1 MQPEPATAEH
11 YHRRWMGPT
20 EHPARFAG
28 AVGAAVAAFAVA
40 LAWLVP
46 GLRLY
51 QLAMIGT
58 LAIAMLG
65 LNVLTGYN
73 GQISLGHGAFIGIGG
88 YTAAILVRD
97 LAMPYPLAI
106 VAAAATTFVVGAL
119 IGIPGL
125 RLPGSSLALVTLAFA
140 FALPQ
145 LIRKYDGL
153 TGGSYGIYTLHD
165 QQLNSPWSALD
176 NDQFR
181 YLVVVLVGTI
191 LFWAGWNIVRGRWG
205 LAMMAVRDHAI
216 SAGSMGVDV
225 ARTKVTAFAISAGF
239 AGTAG
244 ALQYVVIGS
253 VSPEQFSLVVSFSLV
268 SGIVI
273 GGLGT
278 IAGALVGA
286 MFVVL
291 VPYYSPELL
300 PAAPAML
307 TGVATVLF
315 IILAP
320 GGIIGLLRLLTG
332 RLRRVAAPTSGDPPA
347 SGAVTGRDVRASV
360 GTARI

>member
-1 MQPEPATAEH
+1 
-11 YHRRWMGPT
+11 MGPN

-28 AVGAAVAAFAVA
+28 ALGVTVVTFAVTV
-40 LAWLVP
+40 AWLVP

-51 QLAMIGT
+51 QFAMVGT
-58 LAIAMLG
+58 LAVAMLG
-65 LNVLTGYN
+65 LNILTGYN

-97 LAMPYPLAI
+97 LAMPYPLAL
-106 VAAAATTFVVGAL
+106 VAAAATAFVVGGL

-165 QQLNSPWSALD
+165 QQLNSPWAGLT

-181 YLVVVLVGTI
+181 YLVVVLVGTL

-239 AGTAG
+239 AGAAG
-244 ALQYVVIGS
+244 ALQYVVVGS
-253 VSPEQFSLVVSFSLV
+253 VSPEQFSLAVSFSLV

-278 IAGALVGA
+278 VAGALVGA
-286 MFVVL
+286 LFL
-291 VPYYSPELL
+291 TFVPYYSPEIL

-320 GGIIGLLRLLTG
+320 GGIVGLLRVARR
-332 RLRRVAAPTSGDPPA
+332 RLRHVAAPGAPTDPSAGGLVGD
-347 SGAVTGRDVRASV
+347 RDVRSSV